1 VQLGNPV
8 IAVFAGRKVLK
19 FYISI
24 GTTDFSA
31 IKKLII
37 IFCIALACCLAAN
50 GQSRRLSGRIL
61 DSATRQPIPK
71 ASISVPGT
79 SRGVLSDTAGMFHLT
94 LPGKALRI
102 RISAAG
108 YAPVILA
115 VDSSAAPLTIVLSV
129 SYVSLQQVVI
139 DRKKR
144 YRNRH
149 NPAVDLIREV
159 ITHKPQNAP
168 ASYPY
173 LTYHQYDKIRVLTD
187 RPPRAITEGKLFSR
201 YRFLFTPDTMLVPG
215 KRLVPAYLEET
226 YSRNYERT
234 NPDRKKE
241 VILGHKRVD
250 LGEYIDMSGVSAI
263 MNRLYE
269 DFSVYDNTMLVFTL
283 QFMGPVSKLGPDLY
297 EYFIRDTIEEDGAR
311 LVRVNF
317 IPRNPQ
323 DLMFKGNL
331 YITLDGSYAI
341 KRAEMEASN
350 HSNVNWV
357 RSFSIRQTF
366 EKGPGG
372 RYYRSQSDMLAYFS
386 LTRNNLGLYGEH
398 VVVRSDVADTVL
410 ADDVF
415 HGLPVD
421 TTLASVPL
429 PDSIWTGMRPI
440 PLTAPEERTYR
451 NTDSLLKM
459 RSYRRLMDWITF
471 ITVGYKSAGKFD
483 IGPAG
488 NFYSFNSLEGS
499 RYQFGG
505 RSNAKLSTRWFTNDY
520 VAYAT
525 RDQRW
530 KYYASTT
537 YSINH
542 KSIYTYPFHY
552 IQVSFL
558 HDTRNPG
565 VENQFAQDNSFLGS
579 FSRGIGGKW
588 LYTDVGN
595 LSYIREFGDH
605 FSYNFGAKYWRQ
617 QPAQDLYYIY
627 GTSAGTAD
635 TIHRLTTTQLSVTL
649 GWSPHQQFYQGHNYR
664 RTINNQ
670 YPGFTLQYA
679 VGIKGPLGGQYMYNA
694 FRFGVSK
701 RWYVAPLGF
710 MDIRM
715 NAGYIT
721 GNLPFPLLIIQPAN
735 PSFFYS
741 FNGYNLMNV
750 EEFITDHYESL
761 NIDHY
766 FNGFFLNKIPL
777 LKKLRLREVVEGK
790 VLFGGVR
797 AGNNPA
803 SNPEQMK
810 FPLNDQ
816 GVLTTYALGSQP
828 YLEAGIGIYNILNIF
843 RIDVVHRFTY
853 LQHPGISATGL
864 RLSTGLNF

>member
-1 VQLGNPV
+1 MGSCL
-8 IAVFAGRKVLK
+8 
-19 FYISI
+19 
-24 GTTDFSA
+24 SA
-31 IKKLII
+31 L
-37 IFCIALACCLAAN
+37 
-50 GQSRRLSGRIL
+50 GQSRALSGRIL
-61 DSATRQPIPK
+61 DSATRQPVPK
-71 ASISVPGT
+71 ASIMAVGT
-79 SRGVLSDTAGMFHLT
+79 SRGTLSDTTGRFHFV
-94 LPGKALRI
+94 LPGKAQRI
-102 RISAAG
+102 RVTAAG
-108 YAPVILA
+108 YAPVTLL
-115 VDSSAAPLTIVLSV
+115 VDSSTEPLTILLSV

-159 ITHKPQNAP
+159 IAHKPENAP
-168 ASYPY
+168 TSYPY
-173 LTYHQYDKIRVLTD
+173 VSYHQYDKVRVLTD
-187 RPPRAITEGKLFSR
+187 RPPRIITEGKLFKK
-201 YRFLFTPDTMLVPG
+201 YRFLFTPDTTLVPG

-241 VILGHKRVD
+241 IILGHKRVD
-250 LGEYIDMSGVSAI
+250 LGQYIDMSGVSAI
-263 MNRLYE
+263 MNRLYQ
-269 DFSVYDNTMLVFTL
+269 DFTVYDNTMLVFTL
-283 QFMGPVSKLGPDLY
+283 QFMSPVAKLGPDLY
-297 EYFIRDTIEEDGAR
+297 EYFIRDTIEENGVR

-323 DLMFKGNL
+323 DLLFSGNL

-341 KRAEMEASN
+341 KKAELEAGS

-357 RSFSIRQTF
+357 RSFVVRQTF

-372 RYYRSQSDMLAYFS
+372 RYYRSQSDLLSYFS
-386 LTRNNLGLYGEH
+386 LTRNNLGLYGQH
-398 VVVRSDVADTVL
+398 VIVSSDVSDSTLPDEA
-410 ADDVF
+410 F
-415 HGLPVD
+415 RGLPID

-440 PLTAPEERTYR
+440 PLTASEDRTYR

-471 ITVGYKSAGKFD
+471 ATVGYKSAGVFD
-483 IGPAG
+483 IGPVG

-499 RYQFGG
+499 RYQVGG
-505 RSNAKLSTRWFTNDY
+505 RSNVKLSTRWFTDDY

-525 RDQRW
+525 GDQRW
-530 KYYASTT
+530 KYHASAT
-537 YSINH
+537 YSVNH
-542 KSIYTYPFHY
+542 KSIYAYPFHY
-552 IQVSFL
+552 IQASFL
-558 HDTRNPG
+558 HDIRNPG
-565 VENQFAQDNSFLGS
+565 AENLFATDNSFLGS

-605 FSYNFGAKYWRQ
+605 FSYNFGGKYWRQ

-627 GTSAGTAD
+627 QQPDGISD
-635 TIHRLTTTQLSVTL
+635 SIHQLTTTQLSVTL

-664 RTINNQ
+664 RIINTQ
-670 YPGFTLQYA
+670 YPTFSLQYA
-679 VGIKGPLGGQYMYNA
+679 VGIKGLLGGQYMYNA
-694 FRFGVSK
+694 FHLGIAK
-701 RWYVAPLGF
+701 RWYLAPVGF
-710 MDIRM
+710 MDIRF

-750 EEFITDHYESL
+750 EEFITDHYASL
-761 NIDHY
+761 NVDHY

-790 VLFGGVR
+790 ILFGGVR
-797 AGNNPA
+797 PENNPA
-803 SNPEQMK
+803 TNPEQMK

-828 YLEAGIGIYNILNIF
+828 YLEAGVGIYNILNII
-843 RIDVVHRFTY
+843 RIDFVRRFTY
-853 LQHPGISATGL
+853 LQHPGISTNGL

>member
-1 VQLGNPV
+1 MGSCL
-8 IAVFAGRKVLK
+8 FAR
-19 FYISI
+19 
-24 GTTDFSA
+24 
-31 IKKLII
+31 
-37 IFCIALACCLAAN
+37 
-50 GQSRRLSGRIL
+50 GQTRTLTGRIL
-61 DSATRQPIPK
+61 DSATRQPVPR
-71 ASISVPGT
+71 ASITIVGT
-79 SRGVLSDTAGMFHLT
+79 NRGTLSDTAGRFHLT
-94 LPGKALRI
+94 LPARAQRVK
-102 RISAAG
+102 ISATG
-108 YAPVILA
+108 YAPVMLP
-115 VDSSAAPLTIVLSV
+115 VDSGNAPLTVLLSV

-159 ITHKPQNAP
+159 IAHKALNAP
-168 ASYPY
+168 VSYPY

-187 RPPRAITEGKLFSR
+187 RPPRIITEGKLFKQ
-201 YRFLFTPDTMLVPG
+201 YRFLFTPDTVLVPG
-215 KRLVPAYLEET
+215 KRLVPAWLEET
-226 YSRNYERT
+226 YSRNYQQT

-269 DFSVYDNTMLVFTL
+269 DFTVYDNTMLVFTV
-283 QFMGPVSKLGPDLY
+283 QFMSPVAKLGPDLY
-297 EYFIRDTIEEDGAR
+297 EYFIRDTIEEEGVR

-323 DLMFKGNL
+323 DLLFKGYL

-341 KRAEMEASN
+341 KKAELEASN

-357 RSFSIRQTF
+357 RSFVIHQTF

-372 RYYRSQSDMLAYFS
+372 RYYRSQSDQLSYFS
-386 LTRNNLGLYGEH
+386 LTRDNLGLYGEH
-398 VVVRSDVADTVL
+398 TVVRSDVSDTTL
-410 ADDVF
+410 PDEVF
-415 HGLPVD
+415 RGLPVD

-429 PDSIWTGMRPI
+429 PDSVWTGLRPV

-451 NTDSLLKM
+451 NTDSLVKM

-471 ITVGYKSAGKFD
+471 ISVGYKSAGKFD
-483 IGPAG
+483 IGPVG

-520 VAYAT
+520 IAYAT
-525 RDQRW
+525 GDQRW
-530 KYYASTT
+530 KYYASAT

-552 IQVSFL
+552 IQASFL

-565 VENQFAQDNSFLGS
+565 AENLFAQDNSFLGS

-588 LYTDVGN
+588 LYTDVGS

-605 FSYNFGAKYWRQ
+605 FSYNFGAKYWLQ

-627 GTSAGTAD
+627 QSPAGTSD
-635 TIHRLTTTQLSVTL
+635 SIHQLTTTQLSVTL
-649 GWSPHQQFYQGHNYR
+649 GWSPHQQFYQGRNYR
-664 RTINNQ
+664 RIITTQ
-670 YPGFTLQYA
+670 YPTFSLQYA
-679 VGIKGPLGGQYMYNA
+679 VGIKGLLGGQYTYNA
-694 FRFGVSK
+694 FHLGISK
-701 RWYVAPLGF
+701 RWYLAPLGF
-710 MDIRM
+710 MDIRL
-715 NAGYIT
+715 NGGYIT

-735 PSFFYS
+735 TSFFYS

-750 EEFITDHYESL
+750 EEFITDHYAAL
-761 NIDHY
+761 NVDHY

-790 VLFGGVR
+790 ILYGGVR
-797 AGNNPA
+797 TENNPA
-803 SNPEQMK
+803 TNPEQMK
-810 FPLNDQ
+810 FPLNNQ
-816 GVLTTYALGSQP
+816 GVLTTYAPGSQP
-828 YLEAGIGIYNILNIF
+828 YLEAGVGIYNILNII
-843 RIDVVHRFTY
+843 RIDYVRRFTY
-853 LQHPGISATGL
+853 LQHPGVPTNGI

>member
-1 VQLGNPV
+1 MVACQ
-8 IAVFAGRKVLK
+8 
-19 FYISI
+19 
-24 GTTDFSA
+24 SA
-31 IKKLII
+31 S
-37 IFCIALACCLAAN
+37 
-50 GQSRRLSGRIL
+50 GQARTLSGRIL
-61 DSATRQPIPK
+61 DSVTRQPITK
-71 ASISVPGT
+71 ASISVVGT
-79 SRGVLSDTAGMFHLT
+79 SRGAISDTAGRFHLY
-94 LPGKALRI
+94 LPNKSQRI
-102 RISAAG
+102 RVSASG
-108 YAPVILA
+108 YAPVSLLF
-115 VDSSAAPLTIVLSV
+115 DSSTAPVTILLSV

-159 ITHKPQNAP
+159 IAHKALNAP
-168 ASYPY
+168 ASYPN
-173 LTYHQYDKIRVLTD
+173 LTWHQYDKIRVLTD

-201 YRFLFTPDTMLVPG
+201 YRFLFTPDTTLVPG

-226 YSRNYERT
+226 YSRNYEQT

-250 LGEYIDMSGVSAI
+250 LGEYIDMGGVSAI

-269 DFSVYDNTMLVFTL
+269 DFTVYDNTMLVFTL
-283 QFMGPVSKLGPDLY
+283 QFMSPVAKLGPDFY
-297 EYFIRDTIEEDGAR
+297 EYFIRDSIEENGVR
-311 LVRVNF
+311 MVRVNF

-323 DLMFKGNL
+323 DLLFKGNL

-341 KRAEMEASN
+341 KKAELEAGN

-357 RSFSIRQTF
+357 RSFAVHQTF

-372 RYYRSQSDMLAYFS
+372 RYYRSKSDLLSYFS
-386 LTRNNLGLYGEH
+386 LTRNNLGVYGEH
-398 VVVRSDVADTVL
+398 VVVRSDVSDTSL
-410 ADDVF
+410 SDEVF
-415 HGLPVD
+415 QGLPVD

-429 PDSIWTGMRPI
+429 PDSVWAGMRPV
-440 PLTAPEERTYR
+440 PLSAPEERTYR

-471 ITVGYKSAGKFD
+471 VTVGYKSAGKFD
-483 IGPAG
+483 IGPVG

-505 RSNAKLSTRWFTNDY
+505 RSNVKLSTRLFTDDY
-520 VAYAT
+520 IAYST
-525 RDQRW
+525 GDRQW
-530 KYYASTT
+530 KYRVNATF
-537 YSINH
+537 SINH

-552 IQVSFL
+552 IQASFL

-579 FSRGIGGKW
+579 FSHGIGGKW
-588 LYTDVGN
+588 MYADIAS
-595 LSYIREFGDH
+595 LSYVREFGDH
-605 FSYNFGAKYWRQ
+605 FSYTFGGKYWLQ

-627 GTSAGTAD
+627 QSPAGPAD
-635 TIHRLTTTQLSVTL
+635 SIHRLTTTQFSVTL
-649 GWSPHQQFYQGHNYR
+649 GWSPHQQFYQGRTSR
-664 RTINNQ
+664 RIINNQ
-670 YPGFTLQYA
+670 YPSFTLQYA
-679 VGIKGPLGGQYMYNA
+679 VGIKGLLGGEDDYHA
-694 FRFGVSK
+694 FHLGISK

-710 MDIRM
+710 MDIRL

-741 FNGYNLMNV
+741 FNAYNMMNV
-750 EEFITDHYESL
+750 EEFISDHFAAL

-790 VLFGGVR
+790 ILYGGVR
-797 AGNNPA
+797 AENNPA

-810 FPLNDQ
+810 FPLNNQ

-828 YLEAGIGIYNILNIF
+828 YLEAGVGIYNILNIF
-843 RIDVVHRFTY
+843 RIDVVRRFTY
-853 LQHPGISATGL
+853 LQHPGVPTTGL